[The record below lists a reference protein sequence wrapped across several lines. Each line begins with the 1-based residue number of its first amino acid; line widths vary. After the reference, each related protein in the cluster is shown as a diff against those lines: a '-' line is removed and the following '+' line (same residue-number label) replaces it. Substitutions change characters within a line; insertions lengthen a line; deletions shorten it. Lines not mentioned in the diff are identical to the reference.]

1 MLKRQFKF
9 IMCLC
14 LIAVLAWILGEVL
27 IALVLDL
34 NPVVS
39 WIWAVL
45 MLVGTCAFSVWK
57 CPRE

>member
-9 IMCLC
+9 IVCLC
-14 LIAVLAWILGEVL
+14 LIAVFVWILGEVL

-34 NPVVS
+34 SPIIS
-39 WIWAVL
+39 WIWAGI
-45 MLVGTCAFSVWK
+45 MLIGTCTFSVWK

>member
-9 IMCLC
+9 IVCLC
-14 LIAVLAWILGEVL
+14 LIAVLLWILGEVL

-34 NPVVS
+34 SPIMS
-39 WIWAVL
+39 WIWAGI
-45 MLVGTCAFSVWK
+45 MLIGTCAFSVWK

>member
-9 IMCLC
+9 IVCLC
-14 LIAVLAWILGEVL
+14 LIAVFVWILGEVL

-34 NPVVS
+34 SPIIS
-39 WIWAVL
+39 WIWAAI
-45 MLVGTCAFSVWK
+45 MLIGTCAFSVWK